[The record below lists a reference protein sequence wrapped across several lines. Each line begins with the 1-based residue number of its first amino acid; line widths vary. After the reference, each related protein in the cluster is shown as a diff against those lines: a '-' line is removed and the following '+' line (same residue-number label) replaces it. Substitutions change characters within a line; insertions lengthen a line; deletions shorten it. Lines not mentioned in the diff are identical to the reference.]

1 MPLMTNEIN
10 KIIATSL
17 YAFALRLHA
26 ENVYNLRQ
34 NAVVQLTKHSFA
46 TELEKRPHFVM
57 FTFPTSHS

>member
-34 NAVVQLTKHSFA
+34 NVVVQLTKHSFA
-46 TELEKRPHFVM
+46 TELEKMPHFVM
-57 FTFPTSHS
+57 FTFPTSHA